1 VTKRLLLA
9 TQNAK
14 KGRELAGLCEGRFE
28 VVTLDAVFL
37 ADIVIVEDAP
47 DFAGNARKKVDTV
60 VAALRANHNIDIVVG
75 DDSGLC
81 VDALDGRPG
90 VRSARL
96 AEDAGFRR
104 AGNSSDEDN
113 NRLLLA
119 MMAVVPDGWRGA
131 HFVCALHAA
140 VLATGKRC
148 SSEGKVQGQ
157 IARER
162 HGEGGFG
169 YDPLFL
175 VNEANAAAMATL
187 SSAEKQRISH
197 RGHAIRQLLSLL

>member
-1 VTKRLLLA
+1 VTLQRLLLA

-14 KGRELAGLCEGRFE
+14 KGRELAGLCEGRFQ
-28 VVTLDAVFL
+28 VVTLDAVGL

-47 DFAGNARKKVDTV
+47 DFAGNARKKVDAV
-60 VAALRANHNIDIVVG
+60 VAALPANHNIDIDIVV
-75 DDSGLC
+75 
-81 VDALDGRPG
+81 
-90 VRSARL
+90 ARF
-96 AEDAGFRR
+96 AEDAGLRR

-119 MMAVVPDGWRGA
+119 MMAVIPDGRRGA

-140 VLATGKRC
+140 VLATDKRC

-175 VNEANAAAMATL
+175 VNDANDAAMATL

-197 RGHAIRQLLSLL
+197 RGHAIRQLLALL